1 MSKPVISVIIP
12 VYNNAAFIGQA
23 IESVRA
29 QDLVDSVEVIVVD
42 DGSTD
47 GSGAVARRFPDVRV
61 FERANGGISAARNEG
76 LTHATGSHLAFLDAD
91 DLFPEGRLRLMLEA
105 LGANDAVLGRVVQFR
120 DGGWSSEPATAPL
133 ASTMLV
139 TRAAFDRV
147 GWFNEHLKVGE
158 FIDWWARSQEAGLTY
173 SQIEATVLLRRI
185 HTTNT
190 GITQATSRV
199 DYTRVLRAALERRRK
214 Q

>member
-1 MSKPVISVIIP
+1 MGKATISVIIP

-23 IESVRA
+23 IESVRG
-29 QDLVDSVEVIVVD
+29 QDSIGAVEIIVVD

-47 GSGAVARRFPDVRV
+47 GSGAVARSFREVRV
-61 FERANGGISAARNEG
+61 FERANGGISAARNEA
-76 LTHATGSHLAFLDAD
+76 LAHATGSYLAFLDAD
-91 DLFPEGRLRLMLEA
+91 DRFSEGRLRIMLEA
-105 LGANDAVLGRVVQFR
+105 LGSNDAVLGRVVQFR
-120 DGGWSSEPATAPL
+120 DDGWASEPAAAPL

-139 TRAAFDRV
+139 TRTAFDRV
-147 GWFNEHLKVGE
+147 GLFNEHVKVGE
-158 FIDWWARSQEAGLTY
+158 FIDWWARAQEAGLTY

-199 DYTRVLRAALERRRK
+199 DYTRVLRAALERRR
-214 Q
+214 QQ